1 MPLKFLARLTHPER
15 TRTTNRQ
22 LGGIL
27 AFVAGAVNAGGFLAV
42 GRYTSHMTGAI
53 SSMADELVMG
63 EMLLVVGGFAM
74 LVAFLLGAMSTAI
87 LINWGRRRELHGQ
100 YALPLL
106 AEAALLLVFGLLG
119 SGIRTAY
126 ELIAPATVLLLCFV
140 MGLQNAIITKASQ
153 AEIRTTHM
161 TGIVTDIG
169 IELGRLVYRN
179 HVKEFDR
186 IHRVKVDRGKLA
198 IHLTILALFIVGGVC
213 GAFAFKLLGYK
224 ATVPLAMLLA
234 VIAAPALIRDIR
246 ARGTASV
253 QRE

>member
-1 MPLKFLARLTHPER
+1 MPIKFLGRLTDRER

-22 LGGIL
+22 LGGVL

-53 SSMADELVMG
+53 SSLADELVLG
-63 EMLLVVGGFAM
+63 DLLLASGALAM
-74 LVAFLLGAMSTAI
+74 LVAFVAGAMSTA
-87 LINWGRRRELHGQ
+87 LMVNWGRRRQLHGQ

-106 AEAALLLVFGLLG
+106 AEAALLLAFGVLG
-119 SGIRTAY
+119 TRLRTGY
-126 ELIAPATVLLLCFV
+126 ELVAPATVLLLCFV

-179 HVKEFDR
+179 HAPELDRVHFVKADR
-186 IHRVKVDRGKLA
+186 DRLS
-198 IHLTILALFIVGGVC
+198 IHLTILSLFIVGGVC
-213 GAFAFKLLGYK
+213 GALAFKAFGFL
-224 ATVPLAMLLA
+224 ASVPLAVLLA
-234 VIAAPALIRDIR
+234 LIAAPALLRDIAAR
-246 ARGTASV
+246 ARRPDSGT
-253 QRE
+253 